1 MGRKSLPKNKRRE
14 VVSISLKPAII
25 AAIDTLRGEEPRSRW
40 IEAIL
45 EQRINLPVW
54 GIICEK
60 CEYEWS
66 LSKMSKREKTLSRTK
81 DPSAY
86 NCPHGC
92 NGLLTV
98 ERLN

>member
-1 MGRKSLPKNKRRE
+1 MGRKPLPKNKRRE

-25 AAIDTLRGEEPRSRW
+25 AALDTLRGEEPRSRW

-54 GIICEK
+54 GVICGK
-60 CEYEWS
+60 CEYEWT
-66 LSKMSKREKTLSRTK
+66 LSKMTKREKSHRRQ
-81 DPSAY
+81 DPSKFT
-86 NCPHGC
+86 CPNGC
-92 NGLLTV
+92 DVLLTV